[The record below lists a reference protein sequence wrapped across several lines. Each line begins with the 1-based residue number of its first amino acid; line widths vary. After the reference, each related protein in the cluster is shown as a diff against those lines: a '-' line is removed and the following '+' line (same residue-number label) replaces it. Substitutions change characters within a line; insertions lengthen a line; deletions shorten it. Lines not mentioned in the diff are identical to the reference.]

1 MAESAESCSIVND
14 LPVVV
19 TGGVAVVR
27 RELAVQTNR
36 FHSFGRLY
44 RDGQSK
50 GCRYKELVLYIVSL
64 VLNLL
69 KKLLD
74 PVMWV

>member
-36 FHSFGRLY
+36 FHSFGR
-44 RDGQSK
+44 
-50 GCRYKELVLYIVSL
+50 CIVMVSL
-64 VLNLL
+64 KGVVIRSLYCILFL
-69 KKLLD
+69 
-74 PVMWV
+74 WY